1 MQTAPSVVTSA
12 DLLQLQ
18 AFETGRAI
26 STIIESA
33 ADSIEA
39 GTTDVTVRRN
49 ALLLKIST
57 IPLVQEAALRV
68 DPLIA
73 AADLLGFTIQFSTYV
88 TTGAGKESFG
98 KEQPI
103 AVAAAAAA
111 GRAARALAE
120 GTVRSGE
127 VSPEFD
133 AGIRAWASAH
143 PMQGP
148 AIRRASVLS
157 SDWKALGVSSSSL
170 TASIGNIER
179 TLLNVN
185 YRLSYLNE
193 TVAAQARWNAELAAQ
208 DALAAPRIDTLL
220 TTGTTTLR
228 VVGAL
233 ADTMPAWID
242 LERMA
247 LMRDIDRQRILA
259 FADIAAQRVA
269 LEEALVRERAALMSQ
284 VREERIAAFLSIDS
298 VATRTMDRSAA
309 LLRRLIF
316 QVAVAALVVAVVL
329 LTGGFLLFNRWRD
342 VARATAPRG

>member
-103 AVAAAAAA
+103 AVAAAA

-220 TTGTTTLR
+220 TTCTTTLR